1 MNPLFEC
8 VIPGRPMVKKNN
20 QKVVTIRRGRRSFK
34 TKVNTPQY
42 QEWENEAAKTVRRA
56 RHQVNG
62 PIECHIH
69 ARFIF
74 YFENRQSEAD
84 LSNLYEGIQDILK
97 KEGVIADDVLIESHD
112 GSRKRFY
119 QKPRLEVALFEYDGP
134 IDQKPPKPKKSKVKS
149 L

>member
-1 MNPLFEC
+1 
-8 VIPGRPMVKKNN
+8 MVKKNN

-42 QEWENEAAKTVRRA
+42 QEWESEAAKAVRKA
-56 RHQVNG
+56 RHQVNV
-62 PIECHIH
+62 PISCHIH

-119 QKPRLEVALFEYDGP
+119 QKPRLEVALFAYNEP
-134 IDQKPPKPKKSKVKS
+134 IDQKPKKTKS
-149 L
+149 

>member
-1 MNPLFEC
+1 MHPIFEC
-8 VIPGRPMVKKNN
+8 VIPGRPMVKKNG

-56 RHQVNG
+56 RHQING
-62 PIECHIH
+62 PINCHIH

-74 YFENRQSEAD
+74 YFENRQAEAD
-84 LSNLYEGIQDILK
+84 LSNLYEGIQDVLK
-97 KEGVIADDVLIESHD
+97 TQGIIVDDILIESHD

-119 QKPRLEVALFEYDGP
+119 QTPRLEVKLYEYQEP
-134 IDQKPPKPKKSKVKS
+134 IDKKPTKPNSRRKMS
-149 L
+149 